1 MNEYSIKQFW
11 FEFETWRR
19 LLENIQN
26 ENVYLKN
33 RLAQIIKEEA
43 TNELLDDIEHYHNIL
58 LIEDSNIALLRNDVA
73 SQENWLRREVFEEN
87 ATIKEIMKSHKKLRK
102 EIELFEQKFNK
113 LKFEFNTFFSEKK
126 MK

>member
-1 MNEYSIKQFW
+1 MNEYSIKQYW

-19 LLENIQN
+19 LLENIQA

-33 RLAQIIKEEA
+33 RLAQIIKEES
-43 TNELLDDIEHYHNIL
+43 TNDLLDDIENYHNIL
-58 LIEDSNIALLRNDVA
+58 LTEDNNIALLRNDVA

-126 MK
+126 SK

>member
-26 ENVYLKN
+26 ENIYLKN
-33 RLAQIIKEEA
+33 RLAQIIKEES

-58 LIEDSNIALLRNDVA
+58 LTEDSNIALLRNDVA
-73 SQENWLRREVFEEN
+73 SQESWIRREVFEEN
-87 ATIKEIMKSHKKLRK
+87 ATIKEILKTHKKLRK

-113 LKFEFNTFFSEKK
+113 LKFEFNAFFSEKRIR
-126 MK
+126 

>member
-1 MNEYSIKQFW
+1 MNELSIKQFW

-26 ENVYLKN
+26 ENIFLKN

-43 TNELLDDIEHYHNIL
+43 TNELLDDIEHYHNTL

-126 MK
+126 IK

>member
-1 MNEYSIKQFW
+1 MNEFSIKQYW

-102 EIELFEQKFNK
+102 EMELFEQKFNK
-113 LKFEFNTFFSEKK
+113 LKFEFNTFFSEKR
-126 MK
+126 